1 MRVRNRIEKG
11 IGSIIVIIGSIKLGL
26 DVGDDDGNIIIV
38 IVELKYDSFVSV
50 IIVIIYEFYVKFF

>member
-50 IIVIIYEFYVKFF
+50 IIIIIYEFYVKFF

>member
-11 IGSIIVIIGSIKLGL
+11 IGSIIVIIGSIMLGL